1 MKKMTYTV
9 SGMTC
14 ASCSSAVQRGVS
26 RMAGVAVA
34 AVNLATEKL
43 EFEYNPAEVSVMDVI
58 KKVEGMGFSL
68 HEEVDVDA
76 DALRKEEEVKNLRK
90 RLIISGI
97 FTLPMFIIAM
107 GPHLPVLWG
116 DHTLHHWV
124 LDNFAWQNTVIQ
136 LILTIPVV
144 IVNWKIYTKGF
155 SLLFVKRRPNMDS
168 LIAKGTAAAFAYS
181 FYLTI
186 ANVFFGANYEPFYE
200 IVGVILTLIVMGK
213 YMEAIAKGKTGEA
226 IKKLMGL
233 APKTAKVER
242 GGAEVEI
249 LIDEV
254 VVGDIVIVRPGEK
267 MPVDGVVTEGRTDVD
282 ESMLTGESL
291 PVSKDVGDAVIGA
304 SINKN
309 GFIKYEA
316 TKVGA
321 DTALSQ
327 IIKLVE
333 DAQGSKAPIAALAD
347 AISEKFVPAIIVIAI
362 ASFLGWYFI
371 GGEELWF
378 SMRILIAILI
388 VACPCA
394 LGLATPTSIM
404 VGTGKGAENGVLIKS
419 GRSLETAYKVK
430 SIVLDK
436 TGTITMGKPRVTD
449 IVAFDGY
456 DEGEILR
463 LAASAEARSEHPL
476 ADAIV
481 EEGKQ
486 RNIEFAE
493 PENFEAITGQG
504 IVAVVDGKKLQIG
517 NKKLIPN
524 DIEAAD
530 QLADEGKTPMFVA
543 IDGELAGII
552 AVADIIKPDSKEA
565 VEKLTSMGLEVIMLT
580 GDNEKTAHAVA
591 RQAGITK
598 VLAEVLPHQKAETIK
613 TLQAEGKK
621 VAMVGDGINDAPALA
636 QADVG
641 IAIGTGTDVAIES
654 ADVVLIRGNLTS
666 VPAAITLSKKTIVNI
681 KQNLFWA
688 FIYNVMCIPIAMGV
702 WFIFGGPLLNPMI
715 AAVAMSLS
723 SISVLLNALRLR
735 RIKL

>member
-1 MKKMTYTV
+1 
-9 SGMTC
+9 
-14 ASCSSAVQRGVS
+14 
-26 RMAGVAVA
+26 
-34 AVNLATEKL
+34 
-43 EFEYNPAEVSVMDVI
+43 
-58 KKVEGMGFSL
+58 
-68 HEEVDVDA
+68 
-76 DALRKEEEVKNLRK
+76 
-90 RLIISGI
+90 
-97 FTLPMFIIAM
+97 
-107 GPHLPVLWG
+107 
-116 DHTLHHWV
+116 
-124 LDNFAWQNTVIQ
+124 
-136 LILTIPVV
+136 
-144 IVNWKIYTKGF
+144 
-155 SLLFVKRRPNMDS
+155 
-168 LIAKGTAAAFAYS
+168 
-181 FYLTI
+181 
-186 ANVFFGANYEPFYE
+186 
-200 IVGVILTLIVMGK
+200 
-213 YMEAIAKGKTGEA
+213 
-226 IKKLMGL
+226 
-233 APKTAKVER
+233 
-242 GGAEVEI
+242 
-249 LIDEV
+249 
-254 VVGDIVIVRPGEK
+254 
-267 MPVDGVVTEGRTDVD
+267 
-282 ESMLTGESL
+282 
-291 PVSKDVGDAVIGA
+291 
-304 SINKN
+304 
-309 GFIKYEA
+309 
-316 TKVGA
+316 
-321 DTALSQ
+321 
-327 IIKLVE
+327 
-333 DAQGSKAPIAALAD
+333 
-347 AISEKFVPAIIVIAI
+347 
-362 ASFLGWYFI
+362 
-371 GGEELWF
+371 
-378 SMRILIAILI
+378 
-388 VACPCA
+388 
-394 LGLATPTSIM
+394 
-404 VGTGKGAENGVLIKS
+404 
-419 GRSLETAYKVK
+419 
-430 SIVLDK
+430 
-436 TGTITMGKPRVTD
+436 
-449 IVAFDGY
+449 
-456 DEGEILR
+456 
-463 LAASAEARSEHPL
+463 
-476 ADAIV
+476 IV